1 MAWILGECGWSIITT
16 FSVSGKFS
24 VIFPAEN
31 LTRISPSMPL
41 DPKVATRKLI
51 NCWCAITT
59 RPGSA
64 PCSERRAACG
74 VARTVSD
81 IH

>member
-16 FSVSGKFS
+16 FSVSGKFP
-24 VIFPAEN
+24 VIFLPRTLPEFRPRCHSIPKSRLASE
-31 LTRISPSMPL
+31 RI
-41 DPKVATRKLI
+41 
-51 NCWCAITT
+51 WCAITT
-59 RPGSA
+59 RPGCA
-64 PCSERRAACG
+64 PCSERPAACG